1 MNETLVRFG
10 NSSVFDSIARPDR
23 GQVELL
29 DLVADLDHA
38 LRVAD
43 VDVLEAPLAPGGL
56 ERPGAV
62 GGPDG

>member
-10 NSSVFDSIARPDR
+10 NSSVLASIAGPIAA
-23 GQVELL
+23 QVELL

-43 VDVLEAPLAPGGL
+43 VDVLEAPLAPA
-56 ERPGAV
+56 RR
-62 GGPDG
+62 